1 MAVPVEKNIFLL
13 KKYCFG
19 FFFKLKIRLTHINPN
34 PFSKEV
40 GPIPTRVPI
49 LLPSR
54 SYDYGTNERK

>member
-1 MAVPVEKNIFLL
+1 MAVPVEKNIF
-13 KKYCFG
+13 G
-19 FFFKLKIRLTHINPN
+19 FFLKLKIRLTHINPN